1 MRPGAPTT
9 GLPAAP
15 PPGTDPGVPEIS
27 VVIPTVGRP
36 ALVVRAVASVLAQTL
51 ADLEVIVVIDGPD
64 PATLAALAGIAD
76 PRLRVLENPTP
87 LHVGATRNRGVA
99 EARAPWIAFLDD
111 DDEFLPTKLDR
122 QRALAADATTIVMT
136 LSRVAT
142 PRGDY
147 VWPRAIYD
155 NRQPLDEYL
164 FDRRAR
170 FKGHGLIP
178 TPSPILPPAPF
189 ERLRFSGPPQPQGW
203 GLPVPP

>member
-64 PATLAALAGIAD
+64 PATQLALAGIAD

-87 LHVGATRNRGVA
+87 LHVGATRNRGV
-99 EARAPWIAFLDD
+99 PD
-111 DDEFLPTKLDR
+111 PPP
-122 QRALAADATTIVMT
+122 
-136 LSRVAT
+136 
-142 PRGDY
+142 PR
-147 VWPRAIYD
+147 
-155 NRQPLDEYL
+155 
-164 FDRRAR
+164 
-170 FKGHGLIP
+170 IP
-178 TPSPILPPAPF
+178 FPAHAHQCLPPT
-189 ERLRFSGPPQPQGW
+189 LHPP
-203 GLPVPP
+203 